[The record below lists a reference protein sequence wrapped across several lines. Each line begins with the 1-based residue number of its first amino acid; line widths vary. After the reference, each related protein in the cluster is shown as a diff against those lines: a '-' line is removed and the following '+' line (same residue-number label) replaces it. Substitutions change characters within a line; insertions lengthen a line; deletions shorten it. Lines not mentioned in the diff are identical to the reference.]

1 MRGVRLDATT
11 EPPRRTPYRSWPG
24 AFSVLLAILAYVGGV
39 KWWDSRTPGARPL
52 AAGETVSV
60 GQARFVPAA
69 GWKMDVSRSRPD
81 RSLMLFKGNH
91 KFRVSVAPWA
101 GGPQGPLSRQRRLME
116 RGQGL
121 RIDGDPAGFVTSWGL
136 QGETFAYY
144 GPHLAGRFWQV
155 VDLQR
160 KSLVQID
167 FYGGNEGLSNALL
180 EARDMLQSMDI
191 EAPV

>member
-1 MRGVRLDATT
+1 MRLEATT

-24 AFSVLLAILAYVGGV
+24 AFAVLLAILGYVGGL
-39 KWWDSRTPGARPL
+39 KMWDSRTPGSRPL
-52 AAGETVSV
+52 VAGETVSV

-69 GWKMDVSRSRPD
+69 GWQMDVSRFRPD
-81 RSLMLFKGNH
+81 QSLMLFKGNH
-91 KFRVSVAPWA
+91 KFLVSVAPWA
-101 GGPQGPLSRQRRLME
+101 GGPEGPMSRQRRFME

-121 RIDGDPAGFVTSWGL
+121 RIDGDPSSFVTSWGL

-160 KSLVQID
+160 RSLVHID
-167 FYGGNEGLSNALL
+167 FYGGNEGLSDALL
-180 EARDMLQSMDI
+180 EARDMLESMDI
-191 EAPV
+191 EASL